1 MRTPLAV
8 VAMIVGVALYVAP
21 SAAADEK
28 ADQQTTVV
36 LVERFQDLNL
46 TDEQE
51 DKIAEVRK
59 EYRPKV
65 QEEAKERATLI
76 KEEVDKIRAVL
87 TDEQRTKLAELK
99 EERQERRESRP
110 ERLTER
116 IAHLHELDLTDAEM
130 AKIAEIRKEYHP
142 RIAKAM
148 ESLKGI
154 LTDDQRKA
162 REDALKANKKR
173 REVMAA
179 LNLTDDQKAKVMAV
193 GKEVRVLVHEELEKM
208 RDVLTEGQRE
218 KLQELKDER
227 LEHVRDRMACRIA
240 NFKDLNLTDQQKAQ
254 IADIRQEFRPKVHQ
268 AGNKLRG
275 TVKEEVE
282 AILAVMK
289 A

>member
-8 VAMIVGVALYVAP
+8 VVMIVGVAVYAALP
-21 SAAADEK
+21 AAADEK
-28 ADQQTTVV
+28 ADQQTTTV
-36 LVERFQDLNL
+36 LAERFQDLNL

-51 DKIAEVRK
+51 DKIAEIRK

-116 IAHLHELDLTDAEM
+116 IAHLHELDLTDAKM

-208 RDVLTEGQRE
+208 RDVLDQGQRE
-218 KLQELKDER
+218 KLPELKDER

-240 NFKDLNLTDQQKAQ
+240 NFKDLNLTDQQRSQ
-254 IADIRQEFRPKVHQ
+254 IADIRKEYRPKVHE
-268 AGNKLRG
+268 AGTKLRG

>member
-1 MRTPLAV
+1 V
-8 VAMIVGVALYVAP
+8 
-21 SAAADEK
+21 
-28 ADQQTTVV
+28 
-36 LVERFQDLNL
+36 NL

-51 DKIAEVRK
+51 DKIAEIRK

-65 QEEAKERATLI
+65 QEEAKERAALV
-76 KEEVDKIRAVL
+76 KEEVEKVCAVL
-87 TDEQRTKLAELK
+87 TDEQRAKLAEQK
-99 EERQERRESRP
+99 EDRQERRP

-116 IAHLHELDLTDAEM
+116 IAHLQELDLTDAEM
-130 AKIAEIRKEYHP
+130 AKIAEIRKEFHP

-154 LTDDQRKA
+154 LTDEQRKA
-162 REDALKANKKR
+162 REDALKASKKR
-173 REVMAA
+173 REVMAS

-208 RDVLTEGQRE
+208 RDVLDQGQRE
-218 KLQELKDER
+218 KLPELKDER

-240 NFKDLNLTDQQKAQ
+240 NFKDLNLTDQQKSQ
-254 IADIRQEFRPKVHQ
+254 IADIRQEYRPKVHE
-268 AGNKLRG
+268 AGSKLRN

>member
-8 VAMIVGVALYVAP
+8 VVMIVGVAVYAALP
-21 SAAADEK
+21 AAADEK
-28 ADQQTTVV
+28 ADQQTTTV
-36 LVERFQDLNL
+36 LAERFQDLNL